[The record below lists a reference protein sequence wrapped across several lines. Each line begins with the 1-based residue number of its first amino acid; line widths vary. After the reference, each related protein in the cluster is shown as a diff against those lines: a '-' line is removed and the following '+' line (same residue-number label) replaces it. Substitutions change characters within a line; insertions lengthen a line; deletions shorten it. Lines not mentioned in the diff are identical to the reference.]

1 MRPAVRAALD
11 RLMYEQAVTLHMLEL
26 VPGALQRPL
35 GDGQTVGHLL
45 AGVLERERAL
55 AAWLRAGA
63 TEPLDPPPPGVS
75 PRAQVEPAEL
85 MAALREALRAVVTA
99 ATELPVGALEGDRLA
114 ELWGAAAMFTAAREA
129 LRAALPEALNDPVVA
144 RWWKAPEPPDSPA
157 SPGGGEVDAVFALG
171 AATMKEGDHAR

>member
-1 MRPAVRAALD
+1 MQPAVRAALD

-63 TEPLDPPPPGVS
+63 TEPLDPPPPGVG
-75 PRAQVEPAEL
+75 PRARVEPVEL
-85 MAALREALRAVVTA
+85 IAAFREALRAVATA
-99 ATELPVGALEGDRLA
+99 ARELPMGALAGDRLA
-114 ELWGAAAMFTAAREA
+114 ELWGAAAMFTAAREP

-144 RWWKAPEPPDSPA
+144 RWRKAPEPPDSPA
-157 SPGGGEVDAVFALG
+157 SPGDGKVEPGFVQG